1 MLADPLLTE
10 HYAKA
15 GLGAVLIDQQ
25 HGLSREFVIWQL
37 MFYMIC
43 GHGSHMN
50 CISTVYN
57 ITDIFF
63 AQVSWTSEPHLSVFS
78 GLRSFQLAFQ
88 SSGLPTTPRHS
99 SGQVKHALMKHGSL
113 KN

>member
-43 GHGSHMN
+43 GHGSQMSCSWVSHKYVQMVTN
-50 CISTVYN
+50 C
-57 ITDIFF
+57 
-63 AQVSWTSEPHLSVFS
+63 L
-78 GLRSFQLAFQ
+78 
-88 SSGLPTTPRHS
+88 
-99 SGQVKHALMKHGSL
+99 
-113 KN
+113 